1 MVDNQTYSQ
10 PDPNENLNVSLG
22 INEQVAEVEA
32 PEGELHLRFVL
43 PSGDEFALPAFGIRE
58 VMQQE
63 ADRITAVPN
72 ASPLLLGTI
81 NLRGEIIWVADLGQ
95 FLGYPNILNTDR
107 TEIPVIAVEEQ
118 ETILGLAVDKL
129 GAIEW
134 IDIDTLQL
142 PRNVP
147 DHVAPYIQGEWVD
160 EENNNFV
167 RLLDQ
172 IAILRSARWVA

>member
-1 MVDNQTYSQ
+1 MVDNQQYPET
-10 PDPNENLNVSLG
+10 NNNLNSSFDIDQQVST
-22 INEQVAEVEA
+22 VEA
-32 PEGELHLRFVL
+32 PEGELHLRFLL

-63 ADRITAVPN
+63 SERITPVPN

-95 FLGYPNILNTDR
+95 FLGFPHILNTER
-107 TEIPVIAVEEQ
+107 AEIPVIAVEEQ
-118 ETILGLAVDKL
+118 ETIIGLAVEQL

-134 IDIDTLQL
+134 IDVEKLQL
-142 PRNVP
+142 TRNVP
-147 DHVAPYIQGEWVD
+147 DHVAPYIQGEWLD
-160 EENNNFV
+160 ENNKCV

>member
-1 MVDNQTYSQ
+1 MVDNQKYPQTN
-10 PDPNENLNVSLG
+10 DNLNTYLDVDQ
-22 INEQVAEVEA
+22 QVNKVEA
-32 PEGELHLRFVL
+32 PEGELHLRFIL

-63 ADRITAVPN
+63 SERITPVPN

-95 FLGYPNILNTDR
+95 FLGFPHMLNTER
-107 TEIPVIAVEEQ
+107 GEIPVIAVEEQ
-118 ETILGLAVDKL
+118 ETILGLAVDQL

-134 IDIDTLQL
+134 IDVETLQL
-142 PRNVP
+142 TRNVP
-147 DHVAPYIQGEWVD
+147 DHVAPYIQGEWRD
-160 EENNNFV
+160 ENNQCV

>member
-1 MVDNQTYSQ
+1 MADNQYYS
-10 PDPNENLNVSLG
+10 DVVKNNVPLG
-22 INEQVAEVEA
+22 VEQSVEPVEA
-32 PEGELHLRFVL
+32 PEGELHLRFLL
-43 PSGDEFALPAFGIRE
+43 PSGDEFALSAVGIRE

-95 FLGYPNILNTDR
+95 FLGYPNMLNTDR
-107 TEIPVIAVEEQ
+107 AEIPVIAVEEQ

-129 GAIEW
+129 GAMEW
-134 IDIDTLQL
+134 IDVDKLQL
-142 PRNVP
+142 PQNLP
-147 DHVAPYIQGEWVD
+147 DYIAPYIQGEWVD
-160 EENNNFV
+160 DKNKRI

>member
-1 MVDNQTYSQ
+1 MVDNQQYS
-10 PDPNENLNVSLG
+10 DSDNNLSGSLN
-22 INEQVAEVEA
+22 IEQQVTEEVQA

-63 ADRITAVPN
+63 ADRITSVPN

-95 FLGYPNILNTDR
+95 FLGYPNMLNTDR
-107 TEIPVIAVEEQ
+107 AEIPVIAVEEQ
-118 ETILGLAVDKL
+118 ETILGLAVEQL

-134 IDIDTLQL
+134 INLETVQL
-142 PRNVP
+142 ARNAP
-147 DHVAPYIQGEWVD
+147 DHVAPYIQGEWID
-160 EENNNFV
+160 ENSSYV

>member
-1 MVDNQTYSQ
+1 MADNQK
-10 PDPNENLNVSLG
+10 DPKASTNVNVSLG
-22 INEQVAEVEA
+22 IDQAEA

-63 ADRITAVPN
+63 SERITPVPN
-72 ASPLLLGTI
+72 SSPLLLGTI

-95 FLGYPNILNTDR
+95 FLGYPHMLNTDR
-107 TEIPVIAVEEQ
+107 AEIPVIAVEEQ

-134 IDIDTLQL
+134 IDVETLQL
-142 PRNVP
+142 AQNVP
-147 DHVAPYIQGEWVD
+147 DHIAPYIQGEWID
-160 EENNNFV
+160 ESNSHI

>member
-1 MVDNQTYSQ
+1 MVDNQKYSQ
-10 PDPNENLNVSLG
+10 TNNNLNSSFDLDQ
-22 INEQVAEVEA
+22 QVPSVEDA
-32 PEGELHLRFVL
+32 PEGELHLRFIL

-63 ADRITAVPN
+63 SERITPVPN

-95 FLGYPNILNTDR
+95 FLGFPHLLNTER
-107 TEIPVIAVEEQ
+107 AEIPVIAVEEQ
-118 ETILGLAVDKL
+118 ETILGLAVDQL

-134 IDIDTLQL
+134 IDVEKLQL
-142 PRNVP
+142 TRNVP
-147 DHVAPYIQGEWVD
+147 DHVAPYIQGEWLD
-160 EENNNFV
+160 ENNKCI

>member
-1 MVDNQTYSQ
+1 MVDNQKYSET
-10 PDPNENLNVSLG
+10 NYNLNAPLD
-22 INEQVAEVEA
+22 IDQQVPEVEA

-63 ADRITAVPN
+63 ADRITPVPN

-95 FLGYPNILNTDR
+95 FLGFPNILNTDR

-118 ETILGLAVDKL
+118 ETILGLAVDQL

-134 IDIDTLQL
+134 IDVDTLQL
-142 PRNVP
+142 PRNIP

-160 EENNNFV
+160 ENNAYV

>member
-1 MVDNQTYSQ
+1 MVDNQQYSET
-10 PDPNENLNVSLG
+10 NENLNVSLG
-22 INEQVAEVEA
+22 IGQEVPEVEA

-63 ADRITAVPN
+63 AERITSVPN

-107 TEIPVIAVEEQ
+107 AEIPVIAVEEQ
-118 ETILGLAVDKL
+118 ETILGLAVEQL

-142 PRNVP
+142 PRNAP
-147 DHVAPYIQGEWVD
+147 DHIAPYIQGEWVD
-160 EENNNFV
+160 ENNTCV

>member
-1 MVDNQTYSQ
+1 MVDNRNYTET
-10 PDPNENLNVSLG
+10 NNNLTVSLG
-22 INEQVAEVEA
+22 IDQPVAEVEA

-63 ADRITAVPN
+63 AERITAFPN

-95 FLGYPNILNTDR
+95 FLGYPNMLNTDR
-107 TEIPVIAVEEQ
+107 TEIPVIAIEEQ
-118 ETILGLAVDKL
+118 ESILGLAVEQL

-134 IDIDTLQL
+134 IDIDHLQL

-147 DHVAPYIQGEWVD
+147 DHMAPYIQGEWLD
-160 EENNNFV
+160 ENKKCV

>member
-1 MVDNQTYSQ
+1 M
-10 PDPNENLNVSLG
+10 
-22 INEQVAEVEA
+22 
-32 PEGELHLRFVL
+32 

-63 ADRITAVPN
+63 AERITSVPN

-107 TEIPVIAVEEQ
+107 AEIPVIAVEEQ
-118 ETILGLAVDKL
+118 ETILGLAVEQL

-142 PRNVP
+142 PRNAP
-147 DHVAPYIQGEWVD
+147 DHIAPYIQGEWLD
-160 EENNNFV
+160 ENNTCV

>member
-1 MVDNQTYSQ
+1 MAENQYY
-10 PDPNENLNVSLG
+10 PEVVNNNVPLG
-22 INEQVAEVEA
+22 AEQTVEQVEA
-32 PEGELHLRFVL
+32 PEGELHLRFAL
-43 PSGDEFALPAFGIRE
+43 PSGDEFALSAVGIRE

-63 ADRITAVPN
+63 SERITSVPN

-107 TEIPVIAVEEQ
+107 AEIPVIAVEEQ

-129 GAIEW
+129 GAMEW
-134 IDIDTLQL
+134 IDVDTLQL
-142 PRNVP
+142 PQNLP
-147 DHVAPYIQGEWVD
+147 DHIAPYIQGEWID
-160 EENNNFV
+160 DKNKRI

>member
-1 MVDNQTYSQ
+1 MADNQNYPEFINDSQ
-10 PDPNENLNVSLG
+10 VDLDV
-22 INEQVAEVEA
+22 EQEIEEVEA
-32 PEGELHLRFVL
+32 PEGELHLRFIL
-43 PSGDEFALPAFGIRE
+43 PSGDKFALPAVGIRE

-63 ADRITAVPN
+63 PERITPIPN

-95 FLGYPNILNTDR
+95 FLGYPNMLNTDR
-107 TEIPVIAVEEQ
+107 SEIPVIAIEEQ

-129 GAIEW
+129 GAMQWLDLE
-134 IDIDTLQL
+134 TLQI
-142 PRNVP
+142 PQNAP
-147 DHVAPYIQGEWVD
+147 DHIAPYIQGEWLD
-160 EENNNFV
+160 EQSNYV

>member
-1 MVDNQTYSQ
+1 MVDNQEYSQ
-10 PDPNENLNVSLG
+10 TNYNLNASLD
-22 INEQVAEVEA
+22 IDQQVPEVEA

-63 ADRITAVPN
+63 ADRITSVPN

-81 NLRGEIIWVADLGQ
+81 NLRGEIIWVSDLGQ
-95 FLGYPNILNTDR
+95 FLGFPNMLNTDR

-118 ETILGLAVDKL
+118 ETILGLAVDQL

-160 EENNNFV
+160 ENNSYV

>member
-1 MVDNQTYSQ
+1 MADNQYYPS
-10 PDPNENLNVSLG
+10 N
-22 INEQVAEVEA
+22 INNSQVALGMEQSVEQVEA
-32 PEGELHLRFVL
+32 PEGELHLRFML
-43 PSGDEFALPAFGIRE
+43 PSGDEFALPAAGIRE

-63 ADRITAVPN
+63 SERITPVPN

-95 FLGYPNILNTDR
+95 FLGYPNMLNTDR

-129 GAIEW
+129 GAMEW
-134 IDIDTLQL
+134 IDIDTLHL
-142 PRNVP
+142 SENLP
-147 DHVAPYIQGEWVD
+147 DHIAPYIQGEWQD
-160 EENNNFV
+160 EKQKRV

-172 IAILRSARWVA
+172 IAILRSARWAA

>member
-1 MVDNQTYSQ
+1 MVESTDYLQAQKTNIS
-10 PDPNENLNVSLG
+10 EEL
-22 INEQVAEVEA
+22 EQELET
-32 PEGELHLRFVL
+32 PQGELHLRFYL
-43 PSGDEFALPAFGIRE
+43 PSGDEFALPAVGIRE

-63 ADRITAVPN
+63 PDRITPIPN

-81 NLRGEIIWVADLGQ
+81 NLRGQIIWVADLGQ
-95 FLGYPNILNTDR
+95 FLGYINLLKTER
-107 TEIPVIAVEEQ
+107 AEIPVIAVEEQ

-129 GAIEW
+129 GAMEW
-134 IDIDTLQL
+134 LDVENLQI

-147 DHVAPYIQGEWVD
+147 DHIAPYIQGEWVLK
-160 EENNNFV
+160 ENQCV